1 MAGRAWWAT
10 AIQWAVW
17 SVAMTLVMGWLARS
31 RLRPHGQNAGV
42 LEHPASTLIIGVV
55 CTLFFCA
62 LAVLSFL
69 FPGRTGS
76 GLVSLTFL
84 GFALLGVLLIAEY
97 VRVRYSLQPGGLHYT
112 PLLSRS
118 WTLRWGD
125 VTGIRYSQAAKWF
138 RIDTGSGRVVRVSAM
153 LTGLPEFA
161 QAVLREVPPSRIDA
175 DALPILEQTAGGNP
189 PSIWTN

>member
-17 SVAMTLVMGWLARS
+17 LGATTLVMGWLARS
-31 RLRPHGQNAGV
+31 RLRPHGLNAGV

-76 GLVSLTFL
+76 GLVSLTFV
-84 GFALLGVLLIAEY
+84 GFALLGVLLIVDY
-97 VRVRYSLQPGGLHYT
+97 VRVRHSLQPGGLHYT
-112 PLLSRS
+112 PLLSPT
-118 WTLRWGD
+118 WTIRWD
-125 VTGIRYSQAAKWF
+125 EVTRIRYSQAAKWF
-138 RIDTGSGRVVRVSAM
+138 RIDTVGGRVVRVSAM

-161 QAVLREVPPSRIDA
+161 KTVLREVPPSRIDA
-175 DALPILEQTAGGNP
+175 NALPILEQTAAGNP
-189 PSIWTN
+189 PPIWIN